1 LKPVSDPLISKV
13 LSEKEEKEMNPM
25 RWRVV
30 VGGLLVLAGVLAL
43 VNAITGYNLGGIV
56 WALLLGLGGLA
67 FVFVMASNK
76 SNWWA
81 AIPGFTLLGIAALV
95 ALEAIAPRVT
105 GQYGGALV
113 LGGIGIAFMV
123 VYLLNRKFWWALIPM
138 GVMFSLVVLIFLE
151 GVMAEPAVVFF
162 LGLAATFGLVGL
174 VPADNGKR
182 MTWPWIP
189 AGVLLLV
196 GLIVGMGENDW
207 ARFLMPVVVI
217 LVGGYLVLRAMR
229 QKA

>member
-1 LKPVSDPLISKV
+1 
-13 LSEKEEKEMNPM
+13 MNPM
-25 RWRVV
+25 RWRVL
-30 VGGLLVLAGVLAL
+30 VGGLLVLAGVLAM

-67 FVFVMASNK
+67 FIFVMASNK

-95 ALEAIAPRVT
+95 ALEAVAPRVT

-113 LGGIGIAFMV
+113 LGGIGLAFLV
-123 VYLLNRKFWWALIPM
+123 VYLLNRAFWWAIIPM
-138 GVMFSLVVLIFLE
+138 GVMFTLVVLILVE
-151 GVMAEPAVVFF
+151 GFMGEPAVVFF
-162 LGLAATFGLVGL
+162 LGLAATFGVVALLPV
-174 VPADNGKR
+174 DNGKR
-182 MTWPWIP
+182 MSWPLIP
-189 AGVLLLV
+189 AGVLLFV
-196 GLIVGMGENDW
+196 GLLVGMGENDW
-207 ARFLMPVVVI
+207 TRFIMPIVVI